1 MQERKVVHFKGT
13 AITRQRVFDVMARYD
28 IEYPNNDY
36 CEPPAKRPWHEN
48 KTYKYAVVHEGR
60 RYPPKYLAHCL
71 TGRALQGEG
80 LLGGHVNRIFE
91 RLGFEVRRIRP

>member
-1 MQERKVVHFKGT
+1 
-13 AITRQRVFDVMARYD
+13 MAQYD

-36 CEPPAKRPWHEN
+36 CTGTAKRPWHEN
-48 KTYKYAVVHEGR
+48 RTYKYAVVHGGQL
-60 RYPPKYLAHCL
+60 YPPKYLAHRL

-80 LLGGHVNRIFE
+80 LQGSKVPTVFE